1 MVSAFL
7 VYSMKSALVLTLLY
21 LPYSLMLRH
30 ESFYRF
36 NRFVLLGILLLS
48 LLLPLCNV
56 PFLSLDRQPVVQ
68 AAQVQMLELGIPVH
82 ALPEVQVVAE
92 KQESGRM
99 LTFSVFHLLT
109 LIYIIGMV
117 SLLAARLWQIGRL
130 QMRIRRGVLW
140 KEEGRDANIYCHA
153 GDMAPFSWMHS
164 IVISET
170 DWNEAGREIILHET
184 GHILARHSWDVVLL
198 TLVQMLQWWNPLCY
212 MLGISLRDVHEYEAD
227 SYVLR
232 QGVSAPAY
240 QLLLIRKAVGSDSS
254 LWSGADGSYA
264 FANNFNH
271 NKKKKRITMMKKTK
285 SNPWM
290 RSKALYVIPVAA
302 LALSAFATPKFV
314 APIEET
320 VSKLEG
326 TGTEKSPNLQAFG
339 EDNEKIRDEE
349 TFGTTMMRVRGHDN
363 TQPLVVLNGKIIEL
377 PKDVNHE
384 TMNSEEQLTS
394 LLNINTEDVE
404 SIAVLQKDEAT
415 KIWGDKGANGVIV
428 ITTKSTDDVKELVK
442 KLPGAEMDDDGN
454 ITVNGK
460 SVSKIILNDKE
471 VFNKNDTIYNVV
483 KELAKFP
490 GGDEKCYKFLAEN
503 IRYPKL
509 CHDFGVQGLVL
520 VSFVIEKDGSITHI
534 EKRKA
539 PSRMLAQVD
548 VVSYK
553 EKNPNAK
560 ELPEE
565 GMDLGDLLYE
575 EAKRVMKLMPKWEPA
590 KDMDGNIVRSII
602 TLPFMFRLR

>member
-92 KQESGRM
+92 KQESGRL
-99 LTFSVFHLLT
+99 LTFSLFHLLT

-153 GDMAPFSWMHS
+153 GDMAPFSWMRS

-271 NKKKKRITMMKKTK
+271 SLIKKRITMMKKTK

-349 TFGTTMMRVRGHDN
+349 TLGTTMMRVRGHDN

-404 SIAVLQKDEAT
+404 SIAMLQKDEAT
-415 KIWGDKGANGVIV
+415 KIWGDKGSNGVIV

-442 KLPGAEMDDDGN
+442 KLPGAEMNDDGN

-460 SVSKIILNDKE
+460 SVSKIMLNDKE

-490 GGDEKCYKFLAEN
+490 GGDEKCYKFLAKN

-553 EKNPNAK
+553 EKNPNAT

-565 GMDLGDLLYE
+565 GMFQENQL
-575 EAKRVMKLMPKWEPA
+575 
-590 KDMDGNIVRSII
+590 
-602 TLPFMFRLR
+602 RLRV

>member
-56 PFLSLDRQPVVQ
+56 PLLSLDRQPVVQ

-92 KQESGRM
+92 KQESGRL

-109 LIYIIGMV
+109 LIYIIGMGT
-117 SLLAARLWQIGRL
+117 LLAARLWQIGRL

-198 TLVQMLQWWNPLCY
+198 TLVQMVQWWNPLCY

-254 LWSGADGSYA
+254 LWSGTDGSYA

-271 NKKKKRITMMKKTK
+271 SLIKKRITMMKKTK

-460 SVSKIILNDKE
+460 SVSKIMLNDKE

-553 EKNPNAK
+553 EKNPNAT

-590 KDMDGNIVRSII
+590 KDKDGNIVRSNM

>member
-36 NRFVLLGILLLS
+36 NRLMLLGILLLS

-99 LTFSVFHLLT
+99 LTFSLFHLLT

-153 GDMAPFSWMHS
+153 GDVAPFSWMHS

-198 TLVQMLQWWNPLCY
+198 TLVQMVQWWNPLCY

-271 NKKKKRITMMKKTK
+271 SLIKKRITMMKKTK

-349 TFGTTMMRVRGHDN
+349 TLGTTMMRARGHDN

-460 SVSKIILNDKE
+460 SVSKIMLNDKE

-520 VSFVIEKDGSITHI
+520 VSFVVEKDGSITHI

-553 EKNPNAK
+553 EKNPNAT

-575 EAKRVMKLMPKWEPA
+575 EAKRVMELMPKWEPA

-602 TLPFMFRLR
+602 TLPIMFRLR

>member
-92 KQESGRM
+92 KQEGGRM
-99 LTFSVFHLLT
+99 LTFSLFHLLT
-109 LIYIIGMV
+109 FIYIIGMV

-271 NKKKKRITMMKKTK
+271 SLIKKRITMMKKTK

-349 TFGTTMMRVRGHDN
+349 TVGTTMMRVRGHDN

-415 KIWGDKGANGVIV
+415 KIWGDKGTNGVIV
-428 ITTKSTDDVKELVK
+428 ITTRNGQQDAA
-442 KLPGAEMDDDGN
+442 AEA
-454 ITVNGK
+454 
-460 SVSKIILNDKE
+460 S
-471 VFNKNDTIYNVV
+471 NDTIYNVV

-509 CHDFGVQGLVL
+509 CQYFGVQGRVF

-534 EKRKA
+534 EKWKA
-539 PSRMLAQVD
+539 PSRMLAKVD
-548 VVSYK
+548 VVSFK
-553 EKNPNAK
+553 EKNPNAT

-590 KDMDGNIVRSII
+590 KDKDGNIVRSIM
-602 TLPFMFRLR
+602 TLPIMFRLR